1 MTLHGPDPDL
11 FRTKV
16 YGARWYQDPLPAD
29 DIAEATDERWP
40 SVTTIKKAWSKPF
53 RKKLETGE
61 LVSLDA
67 YWAAEFIV
75 DHLDTVESLSD
86 DRAAALTL
94 VATSPARR
102 LNAAAGRGTGVHTVM
117 EDLMA
122 GKGVGFVDPAVE
134 PFVAGCKAFVEDWA
148 PIPAASEFV
157 VINRTIGFG
166 GTGDAILA
174 LQRDGK
180 AWVALVDY
188 KSRGGE
194 HGCYEEDVAQIGGY
208 SLAEYMVVL
217 GPDGRPMRMA
227 LPALDAGLVVSL
239 TTEGYAAYPV
249 DLGDAQAAFL
259 DMRRSWEGHRA
270 GQKAARQARGNP
282 LVLASGGTTTVVRA
296 EEPDTSREI
305 DIALFGKD
313 DKPIEGYKAGVWQ
326 DNPDRPPV
334 FGLMYE
340 GHGTVMS
347 YGLDYFEPGKVL
359 AEIEDSGKFYFD
371 AGGNGRPIWC
381 DRLELAQVFVA
392 LGLIEGTDTST
403 TGNPVARETLS
414 QPPPATPSRENGDQP
429 ANGSDASVGA
439 TESEPAAGP
448 TPDLLGDLERELV
461 KQGLC
466 KPRDEKPEPP
476 TPAWRQGQDVVE
488 DQGPQ
493 LLAAR
498 KEWLQG
504 RVDAIKAAGHAATL
518 ARLWSEHDE
527 VPTFPKGGPTTA
539 AEMDVVSQICWDTEG
554 AHGMSFPPS
563 DDPAIAAFEAEA
575 KAKGL
580 V

>member
-1 MTLHGPDPDL
+1 VTLHGPDPDL

-16 YGARWYQDPLPAD
+16 YGARWYVDVLPAD

-40 SVTTIKKAWSKPF
+40 SVSTIKTSWKKPF

-122 GKGVGFVDPAVE
+122 GKGVGFVKPEVE

-148 PIPAASEFV
+148 PVPVASEFV

-174 LQRDGK
+174 LERDGK

-188 KSRGGE
+188 KSRSGE

-259 DMRRSWEGHRA
+259 DMRRSWEGHRE
-270 GQKAARQARGNP
+270 GQKAARRGRGNP
-282 LVLASGGTTTVVRA
+282 LVLAS
-296 EEPDTSREI
+296 
-305 DIALFGKD
+305 
-313 DKPIEGYKAGVWQ
+313 
-326 DNPDRPPV
+326 
-334 FGLMYE
+334 
-340 GHGTVMS
+340 
-347 YGLDYFEPGKVL
+347 
-359 AEIEDSGKFYFD
+359 
-371 AGGNGRPIWC
+371 NG
-381 DRLELAQVFVA
+381 
-392 LGLIEGTDTST
+392 T

-448 TPDLLGDLERELV
+448 TPDLDCCTVLEGCPHKGRSIAEHCAAGAHCTATTASCSAELGGDDHRPTCCD
-461 KQGLC
+461 C
-466 KPRDEKPEPP
+466 KRPLDHVAP
-476 TPAWRQGQDVVE
+476 TPAWRQGTDVVE
-488 DQGPQ
+488 DQGPE

-498 KEWLQG
+498 KEWLRA
-504 RVDAIKAAGHAATL
+504 RVVAIKAAGHAATL
-518 ARLWSEHDE
+518 ARFWSEHPE
-527 VPTFPKGGPTTA
+527 VPTFPKGGPATA

-554 AHGMSFPPS
+554 AHGMAFPPA

>member
-1 MTLHGPDPDL
+1 VSLHGPDPDL

-16 YGARWYQDPLPAD
+16 SNARWYVDVLPAD
-29 DIAEATDERWP
+29 DVAPATDERWP

-53 RKKLETGE
+53 RKTLDTGE
-61 LVSLDA
+61 RVSLDA

-75 DHLDTVESLSD
+75 DHLDTVESLAD

-148 PIPAASEFV
+148 PIPVASEFV

-166 GTGDAILA
+166 GTGDAILTIQ
-174 LQRDGK
+174 LNGGT
-180 AWVALVDY
+180 WVVLVDY

-259 DMRRSWEGHRA
+259 DMRRSWEGHRE

-282 LVLASGGTTTVVRA
+282 LVLASNGTTGTTTERQTLS
-296 EEPDTSREI
+296 E
-305 DIALFGKD
+305 
-313 DKPIEGYKAGVWQ
+313 
-326 DNPDRPPV
+326 PPV
-334 FGLMYE
+334 Q
-340 GHGTVMS
+340 
-347 YGLDYFEPGKVL
+347 D
-359 AEIEDSGKFYFD
+359 
-371 AGGNGRPIWC
+371 
-381 DRLELAQVFVA
+381 
-392 LGLIEGTDTST
+392 
-403 TGNPVARETLS
+403 
-414 QPPPATPSRENGDQP
+414 PSRENGDQP
-429 ANGSDASVGA
+429 ATGSDGGDTAP
-439 TESEPAAGP
+439 ESEPAAGP
-448 TPDLLGDLERELV
+448 TPEPGPIAQMPAKASARMDQMWEAVQEELA
-461 KQGLC
+461 KQ
-466 KPRDEKPEPP
+466 PDIWEPP
-476 TPAWRQGQDVVE
+476 LDEPYKHCALCDVAPGQE
-488 DQGPQ
+488 HLSTCMPKYGRRTHTQDQGPE

-498 KEWLQG
+498 REWLKV

-518 ARLWSEHDE
+518 ARFWSEHDE

-554 AHGMSFPPS
+554 AHGMAFPPA